1 MMALERTPPKLE
13 YVLIPS
19 RERRRGEAQGRTRF
33 GTREHGTWDAPHVQ
47 GNLEQTAAMAPLP
60 EGTVTVLFTDLV
72 ESTQLNQQ
80 HGDETANAIRREVE
94 ERTLELI
101 QGQRGVVV
109 KGLGDGLMVAF
120 QSARRAVACAREIQ
134 LAIAERNQA
143 NPGQRASMRIGLHTG
158 EVIEENGD
166 LHGETVI
173 IAKRIEGIAPA
184 GGIFASETVSG
195 VLGTARAELV
205 DRGEFE
211 LKGIDAPWRLYE
223 VPVGYDTTAAV
234 LPDSERSPYV
244 GRERERE
251 ELDDLVM
258 RANGGAGAMVL
269 VAGEA
274 GAGKSRLIQEAT
286 NLAREHGMGILVGHC
301 LDMDAP
307 PPYQP
312 LVEQLEQASRALD
325 PSEFREVLGDNAPEV
340 ARLMPELHRI
350 YEDVGPS
357 PELPPDQERRY
368 LLHGFGRF
376 VERAALRRPLVLC
389 FEDLHWADDSSLLLI
404 TALAQIAPD
413 LPLLL
418 VGSYRPGDVGPAHSL
433 SRTREDLTR
442 RRLTSEI
449 RLDPLSQ
456 AEVAQLLAGRVGQ
469 PPPDQLV
476 ALVYEETEGNPFF
489 VEEVFL
495 HLKERGGLF
504 DEDGSW
510 RTGVEIADTEVP
522 RTVRLVIERRLEH
535 VGDDVRKALTI
546 AAVVG
551 RSASFELLLAIAGLD
566 EDGLLDAVEE
576 AEHANLVEGENR
588 GGEVVYRFVHEQIR
602 QTLLADLSPP
612 RRQRLH
618 LRVADALHEQLG
630 DAADERA
637 ADIAH
642 HLQLAGAAA
651 PVDRTVDYL
660 RLAACNAIAAVA
672 PEDALRHLDAAL
684 DLTGNNDAGRRAE
697 LLAIRAR
704 ALRAIPHIDD
714 ALADLATALEL
725 APDGATHD
733 AILRQRAG
741 LYLDL
746 FNGPAASEDL
756 DLVLA
761 AVRARGDRAAE
772 LDTLLALARAHYVR
786 SLDEQEYARIARS
799 TYEETYALAVD
810 LGDRKAMVEALLPTA
825 WFTDYWADYLPTAR
839 ANVEEAARLAAD
851 LGDERL
857 SVETQA
863 AALRFTSGPEITGQ
877 AEALRDRLE
886 ALHDPVRLKEHYFWL
901 MWHYLGRAQL
911 DRCVE
916 TCDLGIDLAA
926 QLGSAPVQY
935 GTIKALAL
943 IELGRYDLVDAAL
956 AEEVTDDGHPFGQAC
971 QAFARALYLCAIE
984 AWEPA
989 ATAALD
995 AMQRAS
1001 ELSRVWMQLG
1011 VLAAASTVSAHAGAM
1026 VKAETDAIRAIG
1038 EASGLGPGTIA
1049 DAEAELA
1056 WGRPDDARVRL
1067 ERVVASMI
1075 ETNRSRDAAHAMEC
1089 LARAWA
1095 DLGRWV
1101 ETIVVCDEGLALAEA
1116 AAQVPLVWRL
1126 RGCRSFALAQLGR
1139 DNEAETDRALA
1150 AEAFETLSKRIGD
1163 PSLREWFRGQPLA
1176 ARWLGEP
1183 NERVA

>member
-1 MMALERTPPKLE
+1 M
-13 YVLIPS
+13 
-19 RERRRGEAQGRTRF
+19 
-33 GTREHGTWDAPHVQ
+33 Q
-47 GNLEQTAAMAPLP
+47 GNLEQNVAAAPLP

-80 HGDETANAIRREVE
+80 HGDEIANAIRREVE
-94 ERTLELI
+94 QRTLELI
-101 QGQRGVVV
+101 QGQRGIVV

-134 LAIAERNQA
+134 LAVSERNA
-143 NPGQRASMRIGLHTG
+143 TNPGQRASMRIGLHTG

-173 IAKRIEGIAPA
+173 IAKRIEGLAPA
-184 GGIFASETVSG
+184 GGIFASDTVSG
-195 VLGTARAELV
+195 VLGTARAELI

-223 VPVGYDTTAAV
+223 VPVGYETSAV
-234 LPDSERSPYV
+234 ALLDSERSPYV
-244 GRERERE
+244 GRERELDQLA
-251 ELDDLVM
+251 ELVI

-274 GAGKSRLIQEAT
+274 GAGKSRLIKEAT
-286 NLAREHGMGILVGHC
+286 KLASEHGMAVLVGHC

-312 LVEQLEQASRALD
+312 LVEQLEQASRALA
-325 PSEFREVLGDNAPEV
+325 PAEFREVLGDNAPEV

-350 YEDVGPS
+350 YDDVGPS
-357 PELPPDQERRY
+357 PDLPPDQERRY

-389 FEDLHWADDSSLLLI
+389 FEDLHWADESSLLLM
-404 TALAQIAPD
+404 TALAQITPD

-418 VGSYRPGDVGPAHSL
+418 IGSYRPGDVGPAHSL

-442 RRLTSEI
+442 RRLASEI
-449 RLDPLSQ
+449 RLAPLSQ

-469 PPPDQLV
+469 PPPDELV
-476 ALVYEETEGNPFF
+476 ALVYDETEGNPFF

-504 DEDGSW
+504 DDDGNW
-510 RTGVEIADTEVP
+510 LTGVEIADTEVP

-535 VGDDVRKALTI
+535 VGDDVRKALTT

-551 RSASFELLLAIAGLD
+551 RSASFELLLTIAGLD

-588 GGEVVYRFVHEQIR
+588 GGEVIYRFVHEQIR

-618 LRVADALHEQLG
+618 LRVADALREQLG
-630 DAADERA
+630 SAADERA

-651 PVDRTVDYL
+651 PIDRTVHYL
-660 RLAACNAIAAVA
+660 QLAGRNAIAAVA

-684 DLTGNNDAGRRAE
+684 ELLGSADDARRAE

-704 ALRAIPHIDD
+704 ALRAIPRIDD
-714 ALADLATALEL
+714 ALSDLAAALEL

-741 LYLDL
+741 LHLDL
-746 FNGPAASEDL
+746 FNGPAASADL
-756 DLVLA
+756 DVVLA
-761 AVRARGDRAAE
+761 AVKARGDRAAE

-786 SLDEQEYARIARS
+786 SLDEQEYATIARA
-799 TYEETYALAVD
+799 TYEETYALAVG

-839 ANVEEAARLAAD
+839 ANVEEAARLAAE
-851 LGDERL
+851 LGDETL
-857 SVETQA
+857 SVEAKA
-863 AALRFTSGPEITGQ
+863 AALRFTVGPDITER
-877 AEALRDRLE
+877 AEELRDRLE

-901 MWHYLGRAQL
+901 MWHYLGRGQL

-943 IELGRYDLVDAAL
+943 TELGRYELVDAAL
-956 AEEVTDDGHPFGQAC
+956 AQEVTDDAHPFGQAC
-971 QAFARALYLCAIE
+971 QAFARALYLSAIE

-989 ATAALD
+989 GTATLD

-1001 ELSRVWMQLG
+1001 NLSRVWMQLG
-1011 VLAAASTVSAHAGAM
+1011 LLAAASTVAAHAGDA
-1026 VKAETDAIRAIG
+1026 VKAETDAIRTIG
-1038 EASGLGPGTIA
+1038 EAIGLHPGTLA
-1049 DAEAELA
+1049 AAEAELGA
-1056 WGRPDDARVRL
+1056 GRPDDARVRL
-1067 ERVVASMI
+1067 EPSVSSMI
-1075 ETNRSRDAAHAMEC
+1075 EMNRNRDAAHALEC
-1089 LARAWA
+1089 LGRAWS
-1095 DLGRWV
+1095 DLGRWD
-1101 ETIVVCDEGLALAEA
+1101 EAIAVCDQGLALAEPA
-1116 AAQVPLVWRL
+1116 GQLPLVWRF
-1126 RGCRSFALAQLGR
+1126 RGCRSYALAQLGH
-1139 DNEAETDRALA
+1139 DAAA
-1150 AEAFETLSKRIGD
+1150 AEREQAVADFDTLADRISD
-1163 PSLREWFRGQPLA
+1163 PALREWFVRQPLA
-1176 ARWLGEP
+1176 ARWFGAHQGRGE
-1183 NERVA
+1183 ERGQL